1 MFQQGHSSYIT
12 HLDWSPDNNFIMS
25 NSGDYEILYCEYL
38 LIIGSGTTVLCTVIT
53 EYCNTAVFGWCTVT
67 DVCFQGT
74 FQTLVNISE
83 IVQSVK
89 TSTGRLTPVSWD
101 IMCLVST
108 MGECVYLCVCV
119 LGCLFWRCLYF
130 PDCWI
135 RTTFLTLKFCLPI
148 SGVWPEGSDGTDINA
163 LIRSH
168 NRKVIALADDF
179 CKVHLFAYPCSTFK
193 VTHIK
198 THIWKC

>member
-1 MFQQGHSSYIT
+1 MYSDRCLF
-12 HLDWSPDNNFIMS
+12 
-25 NSGDYEILYCEYL
+25 SGDVPNACKYIRNRSECKDIDWATYTC
-38 LIIGSGTTVLCTVIT
+38 VLG
-53 EYCNTAVFGWCTVT
+53 YHVFGQYNGR
-67 DVCFQGT
+67 VCVF
-74 FQTLVNISE
+74 VCI
-83 IVQSVK
+83 
-89 TSTGRLTPVSWD
+89 
-101 IMCLVST
+101 
-108 MGECVYLCVCV
+108 CVCVCV